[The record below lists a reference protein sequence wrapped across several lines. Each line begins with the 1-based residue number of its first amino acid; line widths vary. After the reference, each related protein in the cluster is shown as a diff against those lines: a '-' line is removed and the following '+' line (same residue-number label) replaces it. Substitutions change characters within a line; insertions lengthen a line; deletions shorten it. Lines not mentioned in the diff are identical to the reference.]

1 MAYARNTWNNDDPNT
16 PLSAER
22 LNRIE
27 QGIESAHVTADAAT
41 VASEGLKTRVA
52 SLEKLKDQPAQVD
65 PQAIKTAVTEALKTQ
80 PPVDLGPITKRL
92 TALETKPVST
102 VREQVQQ
109 SALRGRLADRAG
121 VKTRA
126 IGVGWEDTSNAAD
139 RDWATIAQKAIA
151 KGYNTIDLAVGRPEW
166 TLFPWPAHPERVSI
180 DAGKNPIRDTITTL
194 RAAGI
199 ENIFLTLDMMISTT
213 LGKQPEWKAV
223 SRDGT
228 IRDMPSPAA
237 LTNPGDI
244 RDMLGGAVV
253 QVAAEYGDLID
264 GIIITELFWDSGS
277 FSAHDLTL
285 YKSDTG
291 ATDWPRRGDGTPHE
305 SKEYQE
311 WLTTKMADFIGY
323 CRGLTGGIPLIMDVR
338 ANWATPVAGDVG
350 SGHDYS
356 KLLRVADELQVWAY
370 YTTGDEAKATAL
382 SAALDR
388 QWPGRIRTALGLW
401 SASPTSVGQVLTSLT
416 GAHRVQVTPYSK
428 MGSLL

>member
-1 MAYARNTWNNDDPNT
+1 MAYARNTWNNDDPKT

-41 VASEGLKTRVA
+41 VASESLKTRVA

-65 PQAIKTAVTEALKTQ
+65 PQAIKTAVTEALKAQ

-228 IRDMPSPAA
+228 IRDM
-237 LTNPGDI
+237 
-244 RDMLGGAVV
+244 LGGAVA

-311 WLTTKMADFIGY
+311 WLTTKMADFIGH

-338 ANWATPVAGDVG
+338 ANWTTPVAGDVG

-382 SAALDR
+382 STELDR

-401 SASPTSVGQVLTSLT
+401 SASPTSVDQVLTSLT